1 MKPKKNTG
9 EMLSGA
15 LDSSA
20 ARHPLN
26 TNVQVVR
33 CLLLSRSEGADQHG
47 ADKCERNAHGQ
58 HVQLHGKVNGHP
70 ISSRFLIKKVYQI
83 FPRHP
88 KR

>member
-1 MKPKKNTG
+1 
-9 EMLSGA
+9 MLSGV

-20 ARHPLN
+20 AQHPLN

-47 ADKCERNAHGQ
+47 ADECERDAYGQ

-70 ISSRFLIKKVYQI
+70 ISSRFQIAELYQK